1 MRSILVLG
9 ATSSIAIA
17 TMRLYAPQGAKF
29 YLVARHK
36 EKLSA
41 VAADLQVR
49 GAAQVHTCVLDL
61 DNTERHEAM
70 LQDAHDKLQGIGI
83 ALIAHG
89 VLGDQKGAEQ
99 DFRLAERVIRTNVVS
114 SMSLITWLANYFSE
128 RQSGTIAAISSVA
141 GDRGRKSN
149 YVYGSSK
156 AALTAFLQGVR
167 NRVDR
172 EGVNVIT
179 IKPGFVRTPMTAH
192 MERGILF
199 VTPEKVARAIARA
212 VEQHK
217 DVVYTPKFWWAI
229 MTVVRLLP
237 ERIFK
242 GLNV

>member
-1 MRSILVLG
+1 MRNILVLG

-17 TMRLYAPQGAKF
+17 TMRWYAPQGAKF

-49 GAAQVHTCVLDL
+49 GAAEVHTCVLDL
-61 DNTERHEAM
+61 DNTERHAVM

-89 VLGDQKGAEQ
+89 ILGDQKAAEQ
-99 DFRLAERVIRTNVVS
+99 DFRLAERVMRTNVLS
-114 SMSLITWLANYFSE
+114 SMSLITWLANYFVA

-149 YVYGSSK
+149 YVYGTSK

-167 NRVDR
+167 NRIDR

-179 IKPGFVRTPMTAH
+179 IKPGFVATPMTAN
-192 MERGILF
+192 MQRGILF

-212 VEQHK
+212 IEQHK
-217 DVVYTPKFWWAI
+217 DVVYIPKFWRLI
-229 MTVVRLLP
+229 MTVIRLLP